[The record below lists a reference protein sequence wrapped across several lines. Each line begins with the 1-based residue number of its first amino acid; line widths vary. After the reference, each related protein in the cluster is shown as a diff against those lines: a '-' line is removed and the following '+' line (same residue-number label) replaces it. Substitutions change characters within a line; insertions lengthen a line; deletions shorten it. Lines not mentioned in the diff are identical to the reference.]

1 MNNKQTQYL
10 YNERVDEALPDRRVG
25 RDSTG
30 QRADIY
36 FIKDEFGGIRNV
48 IATITKDNLKG
59 GSDVTGSM
67 GKELKKVKHPNDQLG
82 HLLAFVLGGGGG
94 KKENNV
100 VAMDA
105 KLNQG
110 PYKEAELK
118 LLDYIRETPTA
129 KVYVNIRLN
138 EWIEGFVDRG
148 VVDSLSRVYEI

>member
-1 MNNKQTQYL
+1 M
-10 YNERVDEALPDRRVG
+10 
-25 RDSTG
+25 
-30 QRADIY
+30 
-36 FIKDEFGGIRNV
+36 
-48 IATITKDNLKG
+48 
-59 GSDVTGSM
+59 TGSM

-118 LLDYIRETPTA
+118 LLAYIRETPTA

-138 EWIEGFVDRG
+138 EGIEGFVDRG